1 VTSDKKKGR
10 PVLSRRATLLG
21 MSACTLAAPAV
32 RAQEPFY
39 KSKRL
44 TLVINFA
51 AGGPTDI
58 EGRLLAKHIAKHID
72 GQPVI
77 VVQNRDGA
85 GGLVGTNY
93 VGEVGPRDGSMFGYF
108 TGAAW
113 KYVMEPEKHTVD
125 FRTFEF
131 IGYQPGGAV
140 YYIRSDTP
148 PGIKTPDDIL
158 KAQNVVAG
166 GLAVESSKDLLI
178 RLTLDM
184 LGVSYRYIT
193 GFRSSVNARLA
204 VQRGEIHLHSEST
217 PAYFSVV
224 EPGLVKEGRVIPLY
238 YDPYYDDAGLT
249 VPEVMKGSSIE
260 SFEAFYRRLK
270 GSNPSGL
277 LWDAYRTNLVV
288 DGSMLRTV
296 AMPPGSPPAAQAAL
310 RTALSR
316 LNSDSDYAAESTKAM
331 QFVPHY
337 ETGDDINAR
346 VRRALTVSP
355 EIRTFVATYMK
366 GAK

>member
-1 VTSDKKKGR
+1 MSLTRWTAWFACAAASVIG
-10 PVLSRRATLLG
+10 LSSGL
-21 MSACTLAAPAV
+21 SPAA
-32 RAQEPFY
+32 AQEPFY
-39 KSKRL
+39 KGKRL
-44 TLVINFA
+44 TLLINFA

-72 GQPVI
+72 GAPQI
-77 VVQNRDGA
+77 IVQNRDGA

-131 IGYQPGGAV
+131 IGYQPGSAV

-148 PGIKTPDDIL
+148 PGL
-158 KAQNVVAG
+158 KSAADVLRVQGMVAG
-166 GLAVESSKDLLI
+166 GLAVESSKDLLM
-178 RLTLDM
+178 RTTLDM
-184 LGVSYRYIT
+184 LGVSHKYIT

-217 PAYFSVV
+217 PGYFSVV
-224 EPGLVKEGRVIPLY
+224 EPSLVKTGTVIPLY
-238 YDPYYDDAGLT
+238 YDPYYDGVSFS
-249 VPEVMKGSSIE
+249 VPEAMQGSSVQPFHE
-260 SFEAFYRRLK
+260 FYRALK
-270 GSNPSGL
+270 GGEPSGP
-277 LWDAYRTNLVV
+277 LWDAYRTNLAV
-288 DGSMLRTV
+288 DSAMLRTV
-296 AMPPGSPPAAQAAL
+296 VMPPTAPPAAQDALRAAL
-310 RTALSR
+310 AR
-316 LNSDSDYAAESTKAM
+316 LNNDKEYAADTMKAM

-337 ETGDDINAR
+337 ETGADINTR

-355 EIRTFVATYMK
+355 EIRTFVANYMRGK
-366 GAK
+366 

>member
-1 VTSDKKKGR
+1 MAS
-10 PVLSRRATLLG
+10 LG
-21 MSACTLAAPAV
+21 MRAALLAVVCAIGASAAT
-32 RAQEPFY
+32 AQEPFY
-39 KSKRL
+39 KGKRL
-44 TLVINFA
+44 TLLINFA

-72 GQPVI
+72 GQPTI
-77 VVQNRDGA
+77 IVQNRDGA

-93 VGEVGPRDGSMFGYF
+93 VGKVGPRDGSMFGYF

-131 IGYQPGGAV
+131 IGYQPGSAV

-148 PGIKTPDDIL
+148 PGLKIASDVL
-158 KAQNVVAG
+158 KAQGVVAG

-184 LGVSYRYIT
+184 LGVPHKYIT

-217 PAYFSVV
+217 PGYFSVV
-224 EPGLVKEGRVIPLY
+224 EPSLVKDGTVIPLY
-238 YDPYYDDAGLT
+238 YD
-249 VPEVMKGSSIE
+249 
-260 SFEAFYRRLK
+260 AFYDGVHFSVPK
-270 GSNPSGL
+270 AMEGSAVQPFQDFYRKVRDGEPSGL
-277 LWDAYRTNLVV
+277 RWDAYRTNLAV
-288 DGSMLRTV
+288 DSAMLRTI
-296 AMPPGSPPAAQAAL
+296 AMPPGAPQAAQDAL
-310 RTALSR
+310 REALAR
-316 LNSDSDYAAESTKAM
+316 LNNDKDYAAEMMKAM
-331 QFVPHY
+331 QFVPYY
-337 ETGDDINAR
+337 ETGADINTR

-355 EIRTFVATYMK
+355 EIRTFVANYMRGGK
-366 GAK
+366 

>member
-1 VTSDKKKGR
+1 MRLTR
-10 PVLSRRATLLG
+10 NAIWLA
-21 MSACTLAAPAV
+21 LAAASV
-32 RAQEPFY
+32 IGASAATAQEPFY
-39 KSKRL
+39 KGKRL
-44 TLVINFA
+44 TLLINFA

-72 GQPVI
+72 GQPTI
-77 VVQNRDGA
+77 IVQNRDGA

-93 VGEVGPRDGSMFGYF
+93 VGEVGPRDGTMFGYF

-113 KYVMEPEKHTVD
+113 KYVMEPEKHAVD

-131 IGYQPGGAV
+131 IGYQPGSAV

-148 PGIKTPDDIL
+148 PGLKTAADIL
-158 KAQNVVAG
+158 KAEGVVAG

-184 LGVSYRYIT
+184 LGVPNKYIT

-217 PAYFSVV
+217 PGYFSVV
-224 EPGLVKEGRVIPLY
+224 EPSLVKTGMVIPLY
-238 YDPYYDDAGLT
+238 YD
-249 VPEVMKGSSIE
+249 
-260 SFEAFYRRLK
+260 AFYDGVTFSVPME
-270 GSNPSGL
+270 GSTVQPFQEFYRKVRGGEPSGL
-277 LWDAYRTNLVV
+277 RWDAYRTNLAV
-288 DGSMLRTV
+288 DSAMLRTI
-296 AMPPGSPPAAQAAL
+296 AMPPGSPQAAQDAL
-310 RTALSR
+310 RVALAR
-316 LNSDSDYAAESTKAM
+316 LNNDKEYAAETMKAM

-337 ETGDDINAR
+337 ETGADINTR

-355 EIRTFVATYMK
+355 EIRTFVANYMRGGK
-366 GAK
+366 